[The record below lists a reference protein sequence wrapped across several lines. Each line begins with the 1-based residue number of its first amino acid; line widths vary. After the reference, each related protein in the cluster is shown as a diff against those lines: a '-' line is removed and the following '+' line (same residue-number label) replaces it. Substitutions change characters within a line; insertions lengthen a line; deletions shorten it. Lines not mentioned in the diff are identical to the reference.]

1 MCTVF
6 GTAGG
11 LFGTFGP
18 VDHLFRVGM
27 AAETAAFFAHQAG
40 GRQAT
45 WEPNT
50 DAGFENTS
58 RLKSVVHRV
67 DRLHGDFQGRL
78 LPKWERMLA
87 FIHILASEWWH
98 T

>member
-1 MCTVF
+1 MCEVF

-50 DAGFENTS
+50 DAGFS
-58 RLKSVVHRV
+58 C
-67 DRLHGDFQGRL
+67 
-78 LPKWERMLA
+78 
-87 FIHILASEWWH
+87 
-98 T
+98 